1 VMASPVLI
9 GTCICNSGDT
19 SQTLAIQR
27 AIDYFSN
34 CRARATSERIRADNL
49 TPHRCQKNKVMREAE
64 ILLRDLQLRHHLRVR
79 HRAEEWMERLTRL
92 KVYWSIFHLKQ
103 HVRRKLSIEWLKI
116 LVGRSCAVVTGL
128 RVVDKGTPH

>member
-34 CRARATSERIRADNL
+34 CRARATSERIRVEKL
-49 TPHRCQKNKVMREAE
+49 TPHRCKKNKVIREAE
-64 ILLRDLQLRHHLRVR
+64 ILLRDLQLGDHLRVR
-79 HRAEEWMERLTRL
+79 HRAEERMKRLAPL
-92 KVYWSIFHLKQ
+92 KVCCTLTHIHAQL
-103 HVRRKLSIEWLKI
+103 RARLS
-116 LVGRSCAVVTGL
+116 VST
-128 RVVDKGTPH
+128 